1 MNNSLRVLVI
11 AIAVTSMALTPVLL
25 IQNVNADTHSCA
37 DQTKKSSAWIQG
49 CKDGWYDHD
58 HCYSYTGGSGE
69 YGKGYAVGWDKGR
82 CK

>member
-25 IQNVNADTHSCA
+25 IQNVSAATHNCA
-37 DQTKKSSAWIQG
+37 DYTQKSSAWIQG
-49 CKDGWYDHD
+49 CKNGWYDHD
-58 HCYSYTGGSGE
+58 HCYSYSGGTGQ
-69 YGKGYAVGWDKGR
+69 YGQGYAVGWDKGS